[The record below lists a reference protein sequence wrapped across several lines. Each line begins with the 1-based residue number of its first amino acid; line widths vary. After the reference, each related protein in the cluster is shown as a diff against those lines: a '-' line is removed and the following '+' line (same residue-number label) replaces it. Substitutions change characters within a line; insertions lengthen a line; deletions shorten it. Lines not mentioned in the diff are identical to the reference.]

1 MVVGDLAR
9 WLRDEE
15 AADSNRPPRL
25 TSGAW
30 PMVALLARRAN
41 ADQQRAGKPVSGACP
56 AAEQQTERRI
66 ECLPSS
72 FPGNRGDRAGH
83 RGRRRQGSAI
93 SAVHRNRGVPCRI
106 SSALWG
112 PGDGA
117 AAPGNPSP
125 GFDTSGH
132 SAAPKCSNLGTRV
145 DESNEYQAY
154 RSRRSGDGCSRHA
167 CRWVRQRRDLCAHA
181 FADTQCHVASG

>member
-1 MVVGDLAR
+1 VLALILFPVIVAIVLGILGVVVKG
-9 WLRDEE
+9 
-15 AADSNRPPRL
+15 
-25 TSGAW
+25 
-30 PMVALLARRAN
+30 LLYLLFIGIVVFLS
-41 ADQQRAGKPVSGACP
+41 D
-56 AAEQQTERRI
+56 
-66 ECLPSS
+66 
-72 FPGNRGDRAGH
+72 F
-83 RGRRRQGSAI
+83 
-93 SAVHRNRGVPCRI
+93 

-167 CRWVRQRRDLCAHA
+167 CRWVRQRRDLYADAHA
-181 FADTQCHVASG
+181 FADAQCHVASG